1 MPANLTPD
9 YRAAELR
16 FREAETVEDK
26 LAALQEMLSTI
37 PKHKG
42 TEKMQGDIK
51 KRIAKLKIETQR
63 QSKGPKRRPSY
74 YVEREGAGQV
84 ALVGPPNSGKSAL
97 LAALSSAEPE
107 VAAYPFTTRV
117 PQPGM
122 VRYENVQV
130 QVVDCPPISAQF
142 MPPWL
147 LNVVRAADAMVM
159 VFDLG
164 DDDLLTEVDTTL
176 RLLRE
181 GRLEP
186 VGDIPQAAAQKRAL
200 VVANKCDAPD
210 AAERLALLKEILD
223 PSLDLLCVSAVTG
236 ENLEALRRE
245 VFGLLGK
252 IRLYTK
258 VPGKKPDLDSPFVI
272 RAGTTIIEA
281 AAAVHKDIA
290 RDLKYAR
297 VWGRQTFEGQMV
309 HRDYVVEDGDVVEFH
324 V

>member
-9 YRAAELR
+9 YRAAELK
-16 FREAETVEDK
+16 FREAETLEDK
-26 LAALQEMLSTI
+26 LEALQEMLSTI

-42 TEKMQGDIK
+42 TEKMQADIK
-51 KRIAKLKIETQR
+51 KRIAKLKAETQR
-63 QSKGPKRRPSY
+63 QAKGPKRRPVY
-74 YVEREGAGQV
+74 YVEREGSGQV

-97 LAALSSAEPE
+97 LAALSGAEPE
-107 VAAYPFTTRV
+107 VADYPFTTRT

-130 QVVDCPPISAQF
+130 QVVDFPPVSKEF

-147 LNVVRAADAMVM
+147 LGVVRAADAILIVL
-159 VFDLG
+159 DLA
-164 DDDLLTEVDTTL
+164 DDDLLTQTEETME
-176 RLLRE
+176 LLK
-181 GRLEP
+181 GGKLEP
-186 VGDIPQAAAQKRAL
+186 VAGPPAAANQKRAL
-200 VVANKCDAPD
+200 VVANKCDAPH
-210 AAERLALLKEILD
+210 AAEHLELLREVLD
-223 PSLDLLCVSAVTG
+223 PGLSMLRVSARTG
-236 ENLEALRRE
+236 ENLDDLRRE
-245 VFGLLGK
+245 IFGLLGK
-252 IRLYTK
+252 IRMYTK
-258 VPGKKPDLDSPFVI
+258 VPGKKPDLSAPFVV

-309 HRDYVVEDGDVVEFH
+309 QRDYVVEDGDVVEFH